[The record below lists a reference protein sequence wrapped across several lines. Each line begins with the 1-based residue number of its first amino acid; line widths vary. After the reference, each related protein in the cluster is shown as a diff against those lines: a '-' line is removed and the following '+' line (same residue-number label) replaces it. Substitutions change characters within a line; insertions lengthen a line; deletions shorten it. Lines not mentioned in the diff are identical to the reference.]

1 MATTK
6 AADKGTDFI
15 LKLSGIELPA
25 DVKERI
31 AGELRATLM
40 RELAKTDTGG
50 GGTGVGGGKPTAR
63 AASAI
68 TARGS
73 ALLIPVGWNGGWWIG
88 PNGPILKD
96 VVTRFDQVRFESR
109 EVAM

>member
-6 AADKGTDFI
+6 AADKGTEFI
-15 LKLSGIELPA
+15 LNLNGIELPA

-50 GGTGVGGGKPTAR
+50 GGGKSTAR
-63 AASAI
+63 ASAAI

-73 ALLIPVGWNGGWWIG
+73 ALLIPVGWNGGWWVG
-88 PNGPILKD
+88 PNGPTLRD

-109 EVAM
+109 EVAI

>member
-6 AADKGTDFI
+6 AADKGTEFI

-50 GGTGVGGGKPTAR
+50 GTGGGGGKSIAKAP
-63 AASAI
+63 SAI

-73 ALLIPVGWNGGWWIG
+73 ALLIPIGWNGGWWIG
-88 PNGPILKD
+88 PNGPALND
-96 VVTRFDQVRFESR
+96 AVNQ
-109 EVAM
+109 